1 MIGVLFSFALAA
13 DGVPDAPARSTLT
26 LPAAGI
32 VRVQLPPEI
41 VGANPASLDATLR
54 LRDAAGV
61 DVAFTVAVT
70 EPLATE
76 TAELDVWP
84 IGDHQWRVGP
94 SARPIQV
101 LHLDYGGSLS
111 HPISV
116 MVDGLGQQTFATGLI
131 DGEEV
136 TLDAF
141 PVPST
146 RGPWIVRSDPHLYR
160 ASGESRAPEFVPPI
174 CETVDVLG
182 APALTESGFAR
193 YAVDLG
199 GPRRVQ
205 SVRVITL
212 ADMFD
217 RNLMVAV
224 PTDARD
230 QYGSSHR
237 IRRVTFGGAAID
249 RSTVADLDLATD
261 ALAVDI
267 ATDDG
272 RVLPVTGFEVC
283 SQGAE
288 LVLRDAGQGPHTL
301 YVGAAPRA
309 GSSDLSYARVD
320 LLRNATDWAIA
331 PQTEPN
337 PDYIAEEEREGVDEV
352 GSVLPL
358 VRWRWQRAIIGEGW
372 LRVPLDREVL
382 ANGRPD
388 LRDVRVVDAEGR
400 QVPFVLRRTGRETV
414 WETGDFTREEEG
426 TASLIRVPLG
436 NADAP
441 VATVRLYTSR
451 NQFAR
456 QVTILRDRGAIT
468 EPLRTVRWVGDE
480 QGGALAVAI
489 DDIVGRELLV
499 RIENG
504 DNAALTVSSV
514 EVTFPE
520 WELRAHIPAGSR
532 LIYGAPGMNAPSYDL
547 SLLSERLLL
556 RRLDAASLGVPE
568 AISGP
573 VLAAGQRFIVL
584 AAVGT
589 LALALLVMVVRLI
602 ASGREDDEP
611 GPEATT
617 EPTTGA

>member
-13 DGVPDAPARSTLT
+13 DGVSDAPARTTLS
-26 LPAAGI
+26 LPAEGI

-41 VGANPASLDATLR
+41 VGAKPAALDATLR
-54 LRDAAGV
+54 LRDTAGV

-70 EPLATE
+70 EPLTTE
-76 TAELDVWP
+76 TERLDVWP
-84 IGDHQWRVGP
+84 TGDHEWRVGP
-94 SARPIQV
+94 SSRPVQT
-101 LHLDYGGSLS
+101 LHLDYGGSLI
-111 HPISV
+111 HPIRV
-116 MVDGLGQQTFATGLI
+116 MVDNLGQATFATGLI

-141 PVPST
+141 EVPSS
-146 RGPWIVRSDPHLYR
+146 RGPWIVRSDLHLYG
-160 ASGESRAPEFVPPI
+160 ATGESRAPEYVPPI
-174 CETVDVLG
+174 CESAEALTP
-182 APALTESGFAR
+182 PALTESGFAR

-205 SVRVITL
+205 SVRVLTPT
-212 ADMFD
+212 DMFD
-217 RNLMVAV
+217 RNVMVAV
-224 PTDARD
+224 PTEARD

-249 RSTVADLDLATD
+249 RSTISDLDLATD

-272 RVLPVTGFEVC
+272 RLLAVTGFEVC

-288 LVLRDAGQGPHTL
+288 LVLRDAGAGPHTL
-301 YVGAAPRA
+301 FVGATPRA
-309 GSSDLSYARVD
+309 GSSDLAYARVD
-320 LLRNATDWAIA
+320 LLRNATTSIA
-331 PQTEPN
+331 APIPEPN
-337 PDYIAEEEREGVDEV
+337 PDYIAEEEREGVDV
-352 GSVLPL
+352 AGSVLPL
-358 VRWRWQRAIIGEGW
+358 VRWRWQRPIVGEGW

-426 TASLIRVPLG
+426 SASLIRVPLG

-468 EPLRTVRWVGDE
+468 EPLRSVRWVGDE

-520 WELRAHIPAGSR
+520 WELRAHVPPNSR
-532 LIYGAPGMNAPSYDL
+532 LIYGAPGMSAPTYDL
-547 SLLSERLLL
+547 SLLTEKLLQ
-556 RRLDAASLGVPE
+556 RRLDAATLGEPE

-589 LALALLVMVVRLI
+589 LALALLIMVVRLI
-602 ASGREDDEP
+602 ASGRENDDP
-611 GPEATT
+611 GSGAAT
-617 EPTTGA
+617 EPTSGP